1 VPAKPVTADRRV
13 CWPPCAAKA
22 HHHIYQASCH
32 LPQRHAGIA
41 GERNSQ
47 LEDEWGERDDSK
59 RGCVTRWSTKTLVTL
74 RYIKIRA
81 RLYGSLSAQKIVC
94 FLQ

>member
-47 LEDEWGERDDSK
+47 LEDEWGERDDSE

-74 RYIKIRA
+74 RYMHA
-81 RLYGSLSAQKIVC
+81 YMAVC
-94 FLQ
+94 PLKRSFAFYNSR